1 MKWVFQ
7 PGEKRGAGRIG
18 EWGTGQSGCHCL
30 SVLTWGKGMKVASEE
45 H

>member
-1 MKWVFQ
+1 MGVSTW
-7 PGEKRGAGRIG
+7 GEKGRRIG
-18 EWGTGQSGCHCL
+18 EWGTGQSSYHCL